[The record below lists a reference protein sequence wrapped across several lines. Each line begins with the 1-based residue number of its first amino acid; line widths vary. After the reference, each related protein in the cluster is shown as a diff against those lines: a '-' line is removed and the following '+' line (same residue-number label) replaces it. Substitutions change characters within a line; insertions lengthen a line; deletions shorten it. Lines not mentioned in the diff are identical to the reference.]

1 MDIIQTLPFPD
12 EVCNK
17 IFIFWCKSPHTGL
30 GVEIFKKKLQTNDLN
45 IPENDDDVIK
55 LFRLREIKKSY
66 KSIDID
72 LFTCFHNL
80 TVIYLSNIRVS
91 GDIAH
96 MKSLP
101 NLTIISL
108 VNTGV
113 SGDIAHLKSL
123 PNLTIISL
131 VGTGVSG
138 DIEHLKSLPK
148 LTTISLSDTGVSGDI
163 EHLKSLPELE
173 CIDLSD
179 TGVSGDILHLKSLP
193 NLWHMDLRWTEI
205 TVNKVNRKKFHK
217 YRKNAGLRVFEF
229 LHGWS
234 D

>member
-1 MDIIQTLPFPD
+1 MDIIQRLPFPD

-55 LFRLREIKKSY
+55 LVRLREIKKSY

-80 TVIYLSNIRVS
+80 TGIYLSNIRVS

-96 MKSLP
+96 
-101 NLTIISL
+101 
-108 VNTGV
+108 
-113 SGDIAHLKSL
+113 LKSL
-123 PNLTIISL
+123 PKLTKIYL
-131 VGTGVSG
+131 YNTGVSG

>member
-1 MDIIQTLPFPD
+1 MDIIQRLPFPD

-80 TVIYLSNIRVS
+80 TGIYLSNIRVS

-96 MKSLP
+96 
-101 NLTIISL
+101 
-108 VNTGV
+108 
-113 SGDIAHLKSL
+113 LKSL
-123 PNLTIISL
+123 PKLTKIYL
-131 VGTGVSG
+131 YNTGVSG